1 MVQMLKEIDKEV
13 AVAGRLQADRVGWEE
28 KEGERRATHR
38 GRRNA
43 NAFSNFLEVATAA
56 TPPPPASACPPS
68 PDPSFS
74 SLSFFATTHSTPIQ
88 VTSLA
93 GGLSNNAQDST
104 SKIVFPDVK

>member
-1 MVQMLKEIDKEV
+1 MQ
-13 AVAGRLQADRVGWEE
+13 AGCRLTASVG
-28 KEGERRATHR
+28 RRRRESGGRR

-56 TPPPPASACPPS
+56 TPPPPVSACPPS

-74 SLSFFATTHSTPIQ
+74 SLSFFATTHSNPIQ

-93 GGLSNNAQDST
+93 GGLSHNARDSI